1 MGGFCDPTVGL
12 HAVTAIE
19 LALRHREQTGMG
31 TEVEVP
37 QCETLDSLFAP
48 EHIAVQ
54 HGAPVPARRG
64 NQHEWMAPH
73 NSYRV
78 ADDERWIAIAIA
90 SDAEFAALT
99 EVLGAPEL
107 AGHSRF
113 ATVVARK
120 ENETALDIAIAAAVK
135 DKQLV
140 PLERALQ
147 AAGVK
152 ASRVTEPSALDK
164 DDGLQ
169 HRRFF
174 QTLTR
179 EVTGTHP
186 FKTWPFRFT
195 SIDTSHKRPPPL
207 LGQHN
212 AEVLTS
218 LLGLSQKELDS
229 LKKEQIIGDSPLGFA
244 G

>member
-1 MGGFCDPTVGL
+1 
-12 HAVTAIE
+12 
-19 LALRHREQTGMG
+19 
-31 TEVEVP
+31 
-37 QCETLDSLFAP
+37 
-48 EHIAVQ
+48 
-54 HGAPVPARRG
+54 
-64 NQHEWMAPH
+64 MAPH

-78 ADDERWIAIAIA
+78 ADDERWIAIAVA

-99 EVLGAPEL
+99 EVLGLPEV
-107 AGHSRF
+107 AGDSRF

-120 ENETALDIAIAAAVK
+120 ENEAALDVAVAAAVK
-135 DKQLV
+135 DREV
-140 PLERALQ
+140 IPLERALQ

-152 ASRVTEPSALDK
+152 ASRVSEPSALDK
-164 DDGLQ
+164 DEGLQ
-169 HRRFF
+169 HQQFF
-174 QTLTR
+174 QVLTR

-186 FKTWPFRFT
+186 FRKWPFRFS

-218 LLGLSQKELDS
+218 LLGLSQEELAS
-229 LKKEQIIGDSPLGFA
+229 LEKEQIIGDSPLGFA